1 MEKEI
6 KLATNGFLHLFIAL
20 LLLFA
25 PLCLIFYHEDR

>member
-20 LLLFA
+20 VLLSNKNKLMS
-25 PLCLIFYHEDR
+25 